1 MYDHFMLGKML
12 MFKLATGKPDQEGAA
27 GARGLRVRVA
37 AGRTLN
43 LPVNFKLN
51 ESDPLC
57 SDFRVKFKLMYF
69 GD

>member
-1 MYDHFMLGKML
+1 MISYS
-12 MFKLATGKPDQEGAA
+12 ATFQMANVGHCGKPDHEGAAA

-51 ESDPLC
+51 ELDRIPAI
-57 SDFRVKFKLMYF
+57 MQ
-69 GD
+69 